1 MVSWDKK
8 QMTLFCSTLGLLYLC
23 SVFGGSVSA
32 RLPEVA
38 FLLSEDMKQKKK
50 RVIDIQF
57 ITACISTSLVLLLLG
72 AVVLVVLSAGR
83 LSDHVRENLEL
94 SLLLNDDAKTEEV
107 NRIVRYVEAQR
118 YTKEV
123 RYISKEDIL
132 AEQTASMG
140 LDPTEFLGYNPYT
153 ASVEVKLKAEYA
165 NTDSIIPIKNRLMRY
180 TQIREI
186 SYPSELMDNV
196 NENIQKISALL
207 LALALALSLISFALI
222 NNTIKLTIYSQR
234 FLLHTM
240 KLVGASWRFI
250 RRPFLMRN
258 LGIGVASGILANG
271 VLGGGIYL
279 LLSREPQL
287 SQLFTIHTLAIVGG
301 SVMLFGMV
309 ITWFCARI
317 SINRFLRMK
326 AGDLYYI

>member
-1 MVSWDKK
+1 
-8 QMTLFCSTLGLLYLC
+8 
-23 SVFGGSVSA
+23 
-32 RLPEVA
+32 
-38 FLLSEDMKQKKK
+38 
-50 RVIDIQF
+50 
-57 ITACISTSLVLLLLG
+57 VLLLLG
-72 AVVLVVLSAGR
+72 SVVMVVLTAGR

-94 SLLLNDDAKTEEV
+94 SLLLNDEVKTEDV
-107 NRIVRYVEAQR
+107 NRIVRHVEAQR
-118 YTKEV
+118 YAKEV

-132 AEQTASMG
+132 AEQTAEMG

-153 ASVEVKLKAEYA
+153 ASIEVKLKADYA
-165 NTDSIIPIKNRLMRY
+165 NTDSIMPIKNRLMRY

-207 LALALALSLISFALI
+207 LTLALALSLISFSLI

-240 KLVGASWRFI
+240 KLVGASWAFI
-250 RRPFLMRN
+250 RRPFLLRN
-258 LGIGVASGILANG
+258 LGIGIVSGILANG
-271 VLGGGIYL
+271 VIGGGVYM
-279 LLSREPQL
+279 LLSHEPQL
-287 SQLFTIHTLAIVGG
+287 AHLFTMQALAIVGG
-301 SVMLFGMV
+301 AVMLFGML
-309 ITWFCARI
+309 ITLMCAYA

>member
-1 MVSWDKK
+1 
-8 QMTLFCSTLGLLYLC
+8 
-23 SVFGGSVSA
+23 
-32 RLPEVA
+32 
-38 FLLSEDMKQKKK
+38 MKQKKK
-50 RVIDIQF
+50 SAIDIQF
-57 ITACISTSLVLLLLG
+57 VTACISTSLVLLLLG
-72 AVVLVVLSAGR
+72 SVVMVVLTAGR

-94 SLLLNDDAKTEEV
+94 SLLLNDEVKPEEV
-107 NRIVRYVEAQR
+107 NRIVRHVEAQR

-153 ASVEVKLKAEYA
+153 ASIEVKLKADYA

-196 NENIQKISALL
+196 NENIRKISALL

-240 KLVGASWRFI
+240 KLVGASWAFI
-250 RRPFLMRN
+250 RRPFLVRN
-258 LGIGVASGILANG
+258 LGIGLVSGILANA
-271 VLGGGIYL
+271 LIGGGIYL
-279 LLSREPQL
+279 SL
-287 SQLFTIHTLAIVGG
+287 IHI
-301 SVMLFGMV
+301 
-309 ITWFCARI
+309 
-317 SINRFLRMK
+317 
-326 AGDLYYI
+326 

>member
-1 MVSWDKK
+1 
-8 QMTLFCSTLGLLYLC
+8 
-23 SVFGGSVSA
+23 
-32 RLPEVA
+32 
-38 FLLSEDMKQKKK
+38 MKQKKK

-72 AVVLVVLSAGR
+72 SVVLVVLTAGR

-94 SLLLNDDAKTEEV
+94 SLLLNDEVKTEEV
-107 NRIVRYVEAQR
+107 SRIVRHVDAQH
-118 YTKEV
+118 YAKEV

-153 ASVEVKLKAEYA
+153 ASIEVKLKADYA

-196 NENIQKISALL
+196 NENIRKLSALL

-240 KLVGASWRFI
+240 KLVGASWGFI
-250 RRPFLMRN
+250 RRPFLIRN
-258 LGIGVASGILANG
+258 LGIGIASGILANG
-271 VLGGGIYL
+271 VIGGGIYL
-279 LLSREPQL
+279 LLSHEPQL
-287 SQLFTIHTLAIVGG
+287 AHLFSVEVMGIVGG
-301 SVMLFGMV
+301 SVMLFGML
-309 ITWFCARI
+309 ITLLCAYA

>member
-1 MVSWDKK
+1 
-8 QMTLFCSTLGLLYLC
+8 
-23 SVFGGSVSA
+23 
-32 RLPEVA
+32 
-38 FLLSEDMKQKKK
+38 MKQKKK
-50 RVIDIQF
+50 RTIDIQF

-72 AVVLVVLSAGR
+72 SVVMVVLTAGR

-94 SLLLNDDAKTEEV
+94 SLLLSDEAKTEDV
-107 NRIVRYVEAQR
+107 NRIVSHVEVQR
-118 YTKEV
+118 YAKEV
-123 RYISKEDIL
+123 RYISKEEIL

-153 ASVEVKLKAEYA
+153 ASIEVKLKADYA

-180 TQIREI
+180 SQIREI

-207 LALALALSLISFALI
+207 LALALALSFISFALI
-222 NNTIKLTIYSQR
+222 SNTIKLTIYSQR

-240 KLVGASWRFI
+240 KLVGASWGFI

-258 LGIGVASGILANG
+258 LGIGITSGILANG
-271 VLGGGIYL
+271 IIGGGIYML
-279 LLSREPQL
+279 LTHEPQL
-287 SQLFTIHTLAIVGG
+287 AHLFTTQTLTIVGG
-301 SVMLFGMV
+301 AVMAFGV
-309 ITWFCARI
+309 LITLICAYA

>member
-1 MVSWDKK
+1 
-8 QMTLFCSTLGLLYLC
+8 
-23 SVFGGSVSA
+23 
-32 RLPEVA
+32 
-38 FLLSEDMKQKKK
+38 MKQKKK
-50 RVIDIQF
+50 RTIDIQF

-72 AVVLVVLSAGR
+72 SVVLVVLTADR

-94 SLLLNDDAKTEEV
+94 SLLLSDNAKAEDV
-107 NRIVRYVEAQR
+107 NRIVRHVEAQR
-118 YTKEV
+118 YAKEV
-123 RYISKEDIL
+123 HYISKEDIL

-153 ASVEVKLKAEYA
+153 ASIEVKLKADYA
-165 NTDSIIPIKNRLMRY
+165 NTDSIVPIKNRLMRY

-196 NENIQKISALL
+196 NENIRKISALL

-240 KLVGASWRFI
+240 KLVGASWAFI

-258 LGIGVASGILANG
+258 LGIGITSGILANG
-271 VLGGGIYL
+271 MIGGGIAL
-279 LLSREPQL
+279 LLHHEPQMKA
-287 SQLFTIHTLAIVGG
+287 LFTVPTLAVVGG
-301 SVMLFGMV
+301 AVMLFGML
-309 ITWFCARI
+309 ITLLCAYV

>member
-1 MVSWDKK
+1 
-8 QMTLFCSTLGLLYLC
+8 
-23 SVFGGSVSA
+23 
-32 RLPEVA
+32 
-38 FLLSEDMKQKKK
+38 MKQKKK
-50 RVIDIQF
+50 RTIDIQF

-72 AVVLVVLSAGR
+72 SVVLVVLTAGR

-94 SLLLNDDAKTEEV
+94 SFLLNDNAKTEDV
-107 NRIVRYVEAQR
+107 NRIVRHVEAQR
-118 YTKEV
+118 YAKEV
-123 RYISKEDIL
+123 HYISKEDIL

-153 ASVEVKLKAEYA
+153 ASIEVKLKAEYA

-196 NENIQKISALL
+196 NENIRKISALL

-222 NNTIKLTIYSQR
+222 SNTIKLTIYSQR

-240 KLVGASWRFI
+240 KLVGASWGFI

-258 LGIGVASGILANG
+258 LGIGVASGLLANG
-271 VLGGGIYL
+271 VIGGGIWL
-279 LLSREPQL
+279 LLRHEPQL
-287 SQLFTIHTLAIVGG
+287 SHLFTLPTLGIVGG
-301 SVMLFGMV
+301 SVMLFGIL
-309 ITWFCARI
+309 ITWLCAYA

>member
-1 MVSWDKK
+1 
-8 QMTLFCSTLGLLYLC
+8 
-23 SVFGGSVSA
+23 
-32 RLPEVA
+32 
-38 FLLSEDMKQKKK
+38 MKQKKK
-50 RVIDIQF
+50 RAIDIQF

-72 AVVLVVLSAGR
+72 SVVLVVLTAGR

-94 SLLLNDDAKTEEV
+94 SLLLNDEV
-107 NRIVRYVEAQR
+107 KAEDVNSIVSHVNAQR

-123 RYISKEDIL
+123 RYISKEAIL

-153 ASVEVKLKAEYA
+153 ASIEVKLKADYA
-165 NTDSIIPIKNRLMRY
+165 NTDSIIPIKSRLMRY

-196 NENIQKISALL
+196 NENIQKISVLL

-240 KLVGASWRFI
+240 KLVGASWGFI
-250 RRPFLMRN
+250 RRPFLVRN
-258 LGIGVASGILANG
+258 LGIGIASGLLANG
-271 VLGGGIYL
+271 MIGGGIYL
-279 LLSREPQL
+279 LLRHEPQM
-287 SQLFTIHTLAIVGG
+287 SHLFTMPVLAIVGG
-301 SVMLFGMV
+301 SVMLFGML
-309 ITWFCARI
+309 ITLWCAFV

>member
-1 MVSWDKK
+1 
-8 QMTLFCSTLGLLYLC
+8 
-23 SVFGGSVSA
+23 
-32 RLPEVA
+32 
-38 FLLSEDMKQKKK
+38 MKQKKK
-50 RVIDIQF
+50 RIIDIQF
-57 ITACISTSLVLLLLG
+57 VTATISTSLVLLLLG
-72 AVVLVVLSAGR
+72 AVALVVLSAKS

-94 SLLLNDDAKTEEV
+94 SLLLNDNVSEQEAT
-107 NRIVRYVEAQR
+107 RIVSFVEAQG
-118 YTKEV
+118 YTKNV
-123 RYISKEDIL
+123 HYISKEDIL

-153 ASVEVKLKAEYA
+153 ASIEVKLKAEYA

-196 NENIQKISALL
+196 NSNIRKISVVL
-207 LALALALSLISFALI
+207 LALALALSMISFALI

-240 KLVGASWRFI
+240 KLVGASWAFI

-258 LGIGVASGILANG
+258 LGIGLASGILANG
-271 VLGGGIYL
+271 LIGCGIYL
-279 LLSREPQL
+279 LLRYEPQM
-287 SQLFTIHTLAIVGG
+287 SYLFTWQTLGIVGG
-301 SVMLFGMV
+301 CVMLFGIL
-309 ITWFCARI
+309 ITMICAYF

>member
-1 MVSWDKK
+1 
-8 QMTLFCSTLGLLYLC
+8 
-23 SVFGGSVSA
+23 
-32 RLPEVA
+32 
-38 FLLSEDMKQKKK
+38 MKQKKK
-50 RVIDIQF
+50 RTIDIQF
-57 ITACISTSLVLLLLG
+57 VTATISTSLVLLLLG
-72 AVVLVVLSAGR
+72 AVALVVLSAKS

-94 SLLLNDDAKTEEV
+94 SLLLNDNVSEQEAT
-107 NRIVRYVEAQR
+107 RIVSFVEAQG
-118 YTKEV
+118 YTKNV
-123 RYISKEDIL
+123 HYISKEDIL

-153 ASVEVKLKAEYA
+153 ASIEVKLKAEYA

-196 NENIQKISALL
+196 NSNIRKVSIVL
-207 LALALALSLISFALI
+207 LALALALSMISFALI

-240 KLVGASWRFI
+240 KLVGASWAFI

-258 LGIGVASGILANG
+258 LGIGLASGILSNG
-271 VLGGGIYL
+271 LIGCGIYL
-279 LLSREPQL
+279 LLRYEPQMIY
-287 SQLFTIHTLAIVGG
+287 LFTWQTLGIVGG
-301 SVMLFGMV
+301 CVMLFGIL
-309 ITWFCARI
+309 ITLICAYF

>member
-1 MVSWDKK
+1 
-8 QMTLFCSTLGLLYLC
+8 
-23 SVFGGSVSA
+23 
-32 RLPEVA
+32 
-38 FLLSEDMKQKKK
+38 MKQKKK
-50 RVIDIQF
+50 RAIDIQF

-72 AVVLVVLSAGR
+72 SVVLVVLPAGR

-94 SLLLNDDAKTEEV
+94 SLLLNDEAKIEDV
-107 NRIVRYVEAQR
+107 NRIVRHVELQR

-123 RYISKEDIL
+123 RYISKEAIL

-153 ASVEVKLKAEYA
+153 ASIEIKLKSDYA
-165 NTDSIIPIKNRLMRY
+165 NTDSIIPIKNRLMHY

-222 NNTIKLTIYSQR
+222 SNTIKLTIYSQR

-250 RRPFLMRN
+250 RRPFLARN
-258 LGIGVASGILANG
+258 LGIGITSAILANG
-271 VLGGGIYL
+271 LIGGGIYL
-279 LLSREPQL
+279 LLRREPQMAH
-287 SQLFTIHTLAIVGG
+287 LFDIPTLGIVAG
-301 SVMLFGMV
+301 SVILFGML
-309 ITWFCARI
+309 ITWLCAYL

>member
-1 MVSWDKK
+1 
-8 QMTLFCSTLGLLYLC
+8 
-23 SVFGGSVSA
+23 
-32 RLPEVA
+32 
-38 FLLSEDMKQKKK
+38 MKQKKK
-50 RVIDIQF
+50 RAIDIQF
-57 ITACISTSLVLLLLG
+57 ITACLSTSLVLLLLG
-72 AVVLVVLSAGR
+72 SVVLVVLTAGR

-94 SLLLNDDAKTEEV
+94 SLLLNDDVKTEDV
-107 NRIVRYVEAQR
+107 NSIVNHIKTQR
-118 YTKEV
+118 YTKDV
-123 RYISKEDIL
+123 RYISKEVIL

-153 ASVEVKLKAEYA
+153 ASIEVKLKADYA

-207 LALALALSLISFALI
+207 LTLALALSLISFALI

-240 KLVGASWRFI
+240 KLVGASWGFI
-250 RRPFLMRN
+250 RRPFMVRN
-258 LGIGVASGILANG
+258 LGIGISSGLLANG
-271 VLGGGIYL
+271 MIGGGIYL
-279 LLSREPQL
+279 LLRHEPQM
-287 SQLFTIHTLAIVGG
+287 SHLFTMPVLSIVGS
-301 SVMLFGMV
+301 SVMLFGML
-309 ITWFCARI
+309 ITLWCAFV